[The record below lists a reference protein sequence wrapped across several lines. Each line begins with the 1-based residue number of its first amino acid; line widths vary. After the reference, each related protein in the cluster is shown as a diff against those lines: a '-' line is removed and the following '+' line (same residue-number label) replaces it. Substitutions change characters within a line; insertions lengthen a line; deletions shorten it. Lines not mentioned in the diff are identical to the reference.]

1 MCAGTSMPTASD
13 IRMAALRLEAFLKD
27 MEHQHRLKNFV
38 LLSEEQL
45 ADIADAVD
53 LLKKY
58 DDEVWERE
66 FKRGE

>member
-1 MCAGTSMPTASD
+1 MPTVSD
-13 IRMAALRLEAFLKD
+13 IQMAALRLEAFLKD
-27 MEHQHRLKNFV
+27 MEHQHRLENFV

>member
-1 MCAGTSMPTASD
+1 MPTASD
-13 IRMAALRLEAFLKD
+13 IHTAALRLEAFLKD
-27 MEHQHRLKNFV
+27 MERQHRLENFV
-38 LLSEEQL
+38 LLSEGQL

-66 FKRGE
+66 FKRA